1 VTKLP
6 VVSGEKT
13 IKALCKAGFTVTRQ
27 RGSHVR
33 LKKTTF
39 ERTITITVPLHDV
52 LDRGTLKSIIR
63 TAGLS
68 ADEFVRLL

>member
-1 VTKLP
+1 MTKLP
-6 VVSGEKT
+6 VISGEKA
-13 IKALCKAGFTVTRQ
+13 IKALGKAGFIVIRQ

-39 ERTITITVPLHDV
+39 ERTINVTVPLHDI

-68 ADEFVRLL
+68 VDEFVELL

>member
-1 VTKLP
+1 MTKLP

-13 IKALCKAGFTVTRQ
+13 IKAPCKAGFIAIRP
-27 RGSHVR
+27 RGSQVR

-39 ERTITITVPLHDV
+39 ERTIAITVTLHDI
-52 LDRGTLKSIIR
+52 LDRGTLKSIIG
-63 TAGLS
+63 TAGIN

>member
-13 IKALCKAGFTVTRQ
+13 IKAPCKAGFIAIRP
-27 RGSHVR
+27 RGIQVR

-39 ERTITITVPLHDV
+39 ERTTTITVPLHDI

-63 TAGLS
+63 TAELS

>member
-1 VTKLP
+1 MTKLP

-13 IKALCKAGFTVTRQ
+13 IALCKAGFIVTRQ
-27 RGSHVR
+27 RGSRVR